1 MDDEVRADE
10 WVLAHEILEDQRLIL
25 SNPLS
30 AGDLIEKIACA
41 ARQASHEDEFFLC
54 WEASTKH
61 PGQARVSGVFRC
73 PEDVFDQFFNGRT
86 GYRAQYYLGPD
97 VGEAYNR
104 KVLDR
109 LEPIVRCVCV
119 KTTTR
124 LVPAVADRES
134 LRAPG
139 AKVWFRERRD
149 HYLGDSLIRPA
160 RWVEHWEARSKEFPM
175 GLIPAPREFPWVEV
189 KGGWVHASDGYPPA
203 GTMKPDRAISLH
215 NSGWT

>member
-10 WVLAHEILEDQRLIL
+10 WVLAHEMPEDRRLIL
-25 SNPLS
+25 SNRLPAS
-30 AGDLIEKIACA
+30 DLMDKIVCA
-41 ARQASHEDEFFLC
+41 ARQAADKDELFVC
-54 WEASTKH
+54 WEASTRQ

-73 PEDVFDQFFNGRT
+73 PEDVFDEFFNGRT
-86 GYRAQYYLGPD
+86 GYRAQYYLAPD
-97 VGEAYNR
+97 LGEAYNR
-104 KVLDR
+104 EVLDR

-119 KTTTR
+119 QAITR
-124 LVPAVADRES
+124 LVPEIADRES

-149 HYLGDSLIRPA
+149 HHLGDRLIRPA
-160 RWVEHWEARSKEFPM
+160 RWVAYWEARPNEVPM
-175 GLIPAPREFPWVEV
+175 GLIPAPREFPWLQV
-189 KGGWVHASDGYPPA
+189 KGGWVHASNGYPPA